1 MKEKK
6 IAIFDLDDTLIF
18 SEARIKIY
26 DSSSN
31 QVITALTPSQFNYH
45 VNNQDQYLCFSD
57 FECEKILGNS
67 RINSRYFDSL
77 RGYIKR
83 GVETSIVTAR
93 GNKKI
98 VLDFLKAKNIK
109 MKPSMVFAVHDP
121 KTSFH
126 GSISDRKKQAIA
138 SIIDKGYNNIVFY
151 DDNLENLLAAKTLE
165 SPKVK
170 IKITHVVNAEEKT
183 EKGRRKRQ
191 SS

>member
-67 RINSRYFDSL
+67 RINKRYFDSL

-121 KTSFH
+121 QTQFH
-126 GSISDRKKQAIA
+126 GSISERKRQAVKT
-138 SIIDKGYNNIVFY
+138 IIEKGYNNIVFY
-151 DDNLENLLAAKTLE
+151 DDNLENLLAVKTLE
-165 SPKVK
+165 SPKVT

-183 EKGRRKRQ
+183 EKGRRKCK